1 MNIFFAVLLL
11 FSSPHRAACPAGETK
26 DEAALVSV
34 ERAWVRAAE
43 HHDTATLECLLATE
57 FEEADFDG
65 SLISRSAMLAN
76 AAKPSGGHSELVDL
90 HVHMYGEA
98 AYVRGIGVNSENGR
112 PTGRTRFTDVFVY
125 RDGRWQCVAGHDSR
139 FPKAR

>member
-1 MNIFFAVLLL
+1 MFFAVLLL
-11 FSSPHRAACPAGETK
+11 FSSPHRATCPVGEAK
-26 DEAALVSV
+26 DEAALVRV

-43 HHDTATLECLLATE
+43 RHDTATLECVLATE